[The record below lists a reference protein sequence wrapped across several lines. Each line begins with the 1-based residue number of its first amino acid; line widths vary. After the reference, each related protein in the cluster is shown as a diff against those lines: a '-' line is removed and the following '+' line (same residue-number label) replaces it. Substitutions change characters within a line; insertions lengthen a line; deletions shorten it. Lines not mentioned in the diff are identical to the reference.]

1 MEMAKSCMIMDDTRK
16 SPPLKRRKVRRGT
29 QSCWECK
36 RRKIRCTFAAP
47 NESVCDGCRSR
58 GVKCIGQ
65 DFDDGAM
72 EKGNK
77 TGGRSQPET
86 VAERL
91 SMLDASDPRNTK
103 IQDGEDATGKQA
115 VSIFCFH
122 DIQPRL

>member
-1 MEMAKSCMIMDDTRK
+1 MDNTGK

-36 RRKIRCTFAAP
+36 RRKTRCTFATP

-65 DFDDGAM
+65 DFDDGAI
-72 EKGNK
+72 EKGDK
-77 TGGRSQPET
+77 TGGRSRTEM

-91 SMLDASDPRNTK
+91 SMLDASDPRNPE
-103 IQDGEDATGKQA
+103 IQDGEDATAKKS
-115 VSIFCFH
+115 VSIFCCL
-122 DIQPRL
+122 DI